1 MSSVQGATVR
11 WVVLVGVGSLVLAA
25 CGSQPAAQQQSTL
38 PANFAT
44 IAATPSGQ
52 TATIEVQSYQH
63 GQLLLQRGANLT
75 LETPLGVSTRAG
87 IVFAPPATSAAPEFA
102 AEVAHG
108 TWPNSVFYGGVHGG
122 SWLPQDVMVAVAPF
136 PGSVVTSGSG
146 GVAIVGT
153 RSFGAADQSIVRLG
167 PTGAISGTVVPER
180 ALAAAARRV
189 GCGDPEYRALGPSA
203 TYALATCGTSSS
215 LVVYDIATGHARA
228 IDLGGPVLGTSG
240 VVASQ
245 RGSLLAAV
253 LGGHEE
259 HLVVVALP
267 TGLVIAQGGLGQAA
281 SATPSVAADGSQVA
295 VLVPQ
300 GSSGMLELIG
310 PVAPGAGSRV
320 RSVAAPTWAQGV
332 GFLPDGTIEV
342 VAANPNAN
350 GVGVL
355 ALEGGHWRRVTSASI
370 PVVTQG

>member
-1 MSSVQGATVR
+1 MQGATAR

-25 CGSQPAAQQQSTL
+25 CGSQLAAQQQSTL

-52 TATIEVQSYQH
+52 TATIEVESYQH
-63 GQLLLQRGANLT
+63 GELLLQRGANLT

-87 IVFAPPATSAAPEFA
+87 IVFAPPATNAAPEFA

-108 TWPNSVFYGGVHGG
+108 TWPYSVFWGAHGG
-122 SWLPQDVMVAVAPF
+122 SWLPQDVTVAVAPF
-136 PGSVVTSGSG
+136 PGSVVSWGSG

-153 RSFGAADQSIVRLG
+153 QSFGAADQSIVRLG
-167 PTGAISGTVVPER
+167 PTGAITGTVVPER

-189 GCGDPEYRALGPSA
+189 GCVDPEYRALDPSA
-203 TYALATCGTSSS
+203 TFALATCGTSSS

-267 TGLVIAQGGLGQAA
+267 GGLVIARVGLGQAA
-281 SATPSVAADGSQVA
+281 SATPSIAADGSQVA
-295 VLVPQ
+295 VLVPH
-300 GSSGMLELIG
+300 GSSGTLELIG
-310 PVAPGAGSRV
+310 PVAPGEGSLV
-320 RSVAAPTWAQGV
+320 RAVAAPTWAQGV
-332 GFLPDGTIEV
+332 GFFPEGTVEV

-355 ALEGGHWRRVTSASI
+355 ALEGGQWRLVTSASI

>member
-52 TATIEVQSYQH
+52 TATIEVESYQH
-63 GQLLLQRGANLT
+63 GQLLLQRGANLM

-108 TWPNSVFYGGVHGG
+108 TWPNSVFWGAHGG
-122 SWLPQDVMVAVAPF
+122 SWLPQDVTVAVAPF
-136 PGSVVTSGSG
+136 PGSVVSWGSG

-153 RSFGAADQSIVRLG
+153 QSFGAADQSIVRLG
-167 PTGAISGTVVPER
+167 PTGAITGTVVPER

-189 GCGDPEYRALGPSA
+189 GCVDPEYRALDPSA
-203 TYALATCGTSSS
+203 TVALATCGTSSS
-215 LVVYDIATGHARA
+215 LVVYDITTGHARA

-267 TGLVIAQGGLGQAA
+267 AGLVIARGGLGQAA
-281 SATPSVAADGSQVA
+281 SATPSIAADGSQVA

-300 GSSGMLELIG
+300 GSSGTLELIG